1 MASFEVDAKA
11 ADVIAHFRQQAEAA
25 GMKVTSEI
33 KSGDT
38 MIIGAEKSGDGKGGV
53 QITATQTGSQVNGTI
68 THGGG

>member
-11 ADVIAHFRQQAEAA
+11 VDVIAHFRKQAEAA

-38 MIIGAEKSGDGKGGV
+38 MIIGAEKSGGGHGGV

-68 THGGG
+68 THSGG